1 MIIYLNYTFSV
12 LDKRLYT
19 LYKGITLTPRV
30 VQASSVSSHGQATF
44 TRGASCLCFVRCPF
58 TRLLWPR
65 VMAPSRRSQSHR
77 SRRAFGTKPALDS
90 ALVATGFRDVP
101 PGLPSTM
108 SLSAPDA
115 WCLRPLH
122 TFGAE
127 GHQSTPSAPKVSAI
141 RDRQGG
147 GGLFLRNNTH
157 TTRVASAL
165 SLNHHCTL
173 HQTNRSHTRT

>member
-147 GGLFLRNNTH
+147 GLFLRNNAH